1 MVTDEQMITV
11 TVRLH
16 SILRHRDNQIVD
28 KIELKLPVGS
38 LVQEVLDILAIDP
51 QLEPLLVVGS
61 ELAAAD
67 TALRQ
72 GDKLAIIPSVSGGA
86 L

>member
-28 KIELKLPVGS
+28 KIELTLPDGS
-38 LVQEVLDILAIDP
+38 LVQDVLDTLAIDP
-51 QLEPLLVVGS
+51 QLEPLLAIGS
-61 ELAAAD
+61 DLASAD

-72 GDKLAIIPSVSGGA
+72 GDKLAIIPSVSGGSS
-86 L
+86 